1 MPSCILDYCALRDAK
16 VLFIAYRTWVRL
28 EVGNKTPKKK
38 AKNTKQVGPMRKIW
52 IAASFTSPHQR
63 WANLQQFE
71 TMKCDWALQP
81 LPLPHNVVIDVS
93 QKSKEDW
100 LSWALPPTHWF
111 PPYLVLKTEKKQR
124 RLADSQWSNQR
135 PKVMQSLAFSYKSH

>member
-16 VLFIAYRTWVRL
+16 VLFIAYRSWVRL

-81 LPLPHNVVIDVS
+81 LPLPHDVVIDVS
-93 QKSKEDW
+93 QKSKERKRKKKNLQVW
-100 LSWALPPTHWF
+100 LSSVVELCLLPTGSPHIL
-111 PPYLVLKTEKKQR
+111 Y
-124 RLADSQWSNQR
+124 
-135 PKVMQSLAFSYKSH
+135 